1 LKFTALVQSN
11 INSADGGFAVPT
23 KEPQKRIKGCSR
35 IRIQQRFAQARAAH
49 RAAKEEFLVISGV
62 AKPQFPIPTLKI
74 IPKFAHLTAKS
85 DVEQNVVKS
94 SLVRSEWLI
103 INGAI
108 ADTGSYWDRNTVM
121 DQSRI
126 GRSEWIK
133 RVLDRHTEPDGA
145 KGSTARKREWI
156 R

>member
-1 LKFTALVQSN
+1 MQSN

-85 DVEQNVVKS
+85 GVEQNVVKS
-94 SLVRSEWLI
+94 SFVRSDALI
-103 INGAI
+103 VNAAI
-108 ADTGSYWDRNTVM
+108 GDSSSYWDRDTV
-121 DQSRI
+121 
-126 GRSEWIK
+126 
-133 RVLDRHTEPDGA
+133 VN
-145 KGSTARKREWI
+145 
-156 R
+156 